1 VDNTTT
7 DAANEATSAAASD
20 NNETSAASDSTET
33 TTAVSD
39 NAETTPEETTETEAP
54 AADTVV
60 SYPVTVTD
68 QLGREVTI
76 EEEPQTLVSGYYIST
91 SLLLALGC
99 EDELVGIEAKAKSR
113 AIYSLSA
120 PEIIDLPSVGSA
132 KEFDLEGCAS
142 LTPDLV
148 IVPAKLKDTIPAME
162 ELGLTVI
169 AVNPEDQ
176 ELLEEATLLLGTATN
191 HLEEANALLSF
202 TDEQLNALEETLSGV
217 DTPSVYL
224 ASSSALLSTAGPA
237 MYQNTLIENAGGV
250 NAAAEITDNYWAEIS
265 YEQLIAWNPDYIILA
280 ADAEYS
286 VEDVLADE
294 AIADCTAVKEGHV
307 YQMPNAIEAID
318 SPVPG
323 AVLGSLYLASV
334 LHPDEYSTDDWNA
347 AATTF
352 YETFYGFT
360 PDTENIYIVS
370 E

>member
-1 VDNTTT
+1 
-7 DAANEATSAAASD
+7 
-20 NNETSAASDSTET
+20 
-33 TTAVSD
+33 
-39 NAETTPEETTETEAP
+39 
-54 AADTVV
+54 
-60 SYPVTVTD
+60 
-68 QLGREVTI
+68 
-76 EEEPQTLVSGYYIST
+76 
-91 SLLLALGC
+91 
-99 EDELVGIEAKAKSR
+99 
-113 AIYSLSA
+113 
-120 PEIIDLPSVGSA
+120 
-132 KEFDLEGCAS
+132 
-142 LTPDLV
+142 V

-250 NAAAEITDNYWAEIS
+250 NAAAEITDTYWAEIS
-265 YEQLIAWNPDYIILA
+265 YEQLIAWDPDYIILA

-360 PDTENIYIVS
+360 PDTENIYTVS